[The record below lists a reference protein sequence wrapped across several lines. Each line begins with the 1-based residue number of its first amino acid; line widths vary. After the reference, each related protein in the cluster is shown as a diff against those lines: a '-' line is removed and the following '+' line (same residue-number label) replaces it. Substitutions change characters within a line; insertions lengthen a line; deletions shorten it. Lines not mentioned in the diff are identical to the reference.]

1 VTTQLDITSRK
12 DALLSLYR
20 EYGRDPAF
28 DHLRAYGSNLVGGCG
43 PLTAKIMLIGEAPG
57 KTEDNELT
65 PFVGKAGK
73 ILEEVLLPAA
83 GLKREQV
90 FITNTVKYRPP
101 DNRTPTPA
109 EVEASKS
116 YVGRELLIINPDITV
131 LMGRPTLE
139 MVFPGYGIGAF
150 HGDVLTKKGRDYL
163 VSYHPA
169 VWFYDPDKRPVMLGD
184 FEKLEDYK

>member
-1 VTTQLDITSRK
+1 MTAPSVLPPDRKSR
-12 DALLSLYR
+12 LLSLYR

-28 DHLRAYGSNLVGGCG
+28 EHLRAYGSNLVGGCG

-57 KTEDNELT
+57 KTEDHELT

-73 ILEEVLLPAA
+73 VLEHLLETV
-83 GLKREQV
+83 GMTREQV

-116 YVGRELLIINPDITV
+116 YVGRELVIINPKITV

-169 VWFYDPDKRPVMLGD
+169 VWFYDPNKRPDMLAD
-184 FEKLEDYK
+184 FKKLEDYR